1 MRLEAEKI
9 RNVTPGTLEEA
20 MLIEKIKKSVFE
32 RLSRKGKGTLSDAF
46 RKFDVDHDGQVTYD
60 EFRNGMKNLD
70 SRLTDGHIDILLS
83 QFDKDSS
90 GSIDY
95 REFVAN
101 AAEQSDENIMLTP
114 PVRMSLEQALE
125 FIEDDELVEVTP
137 ENIRLRKKLL
147 KEHERRR
154 ASRDREAS

>member
-101 AAEQSDENIMLTP
+101 AAEQSDENIMLQYKDA
-114 PVRMSLEQALE
+114 VRQNTADNAQRS
-125 FIEDDELVEVTP
+125 
-137 ENIRLRKKLL
+137 RKRGNTRA
-147 KEHERRR
+147 RRR
-154 ASRDREAS
+154 PATAALC